1 MPAVW
6 LDDSEDIV
14 EGVMPMT
21 SPNAPISRAATAEHA
36 LWRFS
41 RISCMSVVT
50 RAQKQS
56 RVLTPPS
63 GISG

>member
-1 MPAVW
+1 MPAVR

-14 EGVMPMT
+14 EAMPMT
-21 SPNAPISRAATAEHA
+21 SPNAPLGRAATAEHA

-41 RISCMSVVT
+41 RISFMSVVT

-56 RVLTPPS
+56 RVLNSPKWY
-63 GISG
+63 